1 MRKCLKVISALLIAV
16 LALSL
21 SACGSEADRF
31 VGTWNAVPG
40 TDQSAMGIK
49 SQYISITFN
58 SDGTYR
64 KSEYVSFMSLGS
76 EEVEIGKF
84 VVDKDKGTVTFK
96 PDKDPDDYL
105 APDYEFQYYYQIT
118 DTYITLENTNG
129 RFEKMY
135 LQKQT

>member
-1 MRKCLKVISALLIAV
+1 MRRCFKVISALLIAV

-31 VGTWNAVPG
+31 VGTWKAVPG

-49 SQYISITFN
+49 SDNITITFN
-58 SDGTYR
+58 NDGTYKKTER
-64 KSEYVSFMSLGS
+64 LSFMSIDS
-76 EEVEIGKF
+76 DTIEIGKF
-84 VVDKDKGTVTFK
+84 EVDKDKGTVTFK
-96 PDKDPDDYL
+96 PDTDPDDYL